1 MGMLLPMKVSMLAF
15 SLVSVLALGGARADV
30 RPPSAQPP
38 AKDKPAAKPGKSAAP
53 APSQEGPRD
62 PAALARRDPAIEAQL
77 KQARGGQD
85 QAPGADET
93 VTTIELGGQCGFAG
107 CSSSSL
113 VAFTFRTR
121 GANTATRT
129 VLALVSCGPVP
140 KTPCTVAPAEVR
152 PTSGPQQAPTPS
164 APSK

>member
-1 MGMLLPMKVSMLAF
+1 MGMLLPMKPSMLV
-15 SLVSVLALGGARADV
+15 SCLVSVLALGGARADV
-30 RPPSAQPP
+30 RPPAQTP
-38 AKDKPAAKPGKSAAP
+38 AKEKAAAKQPGKAAP
-53 APSQEGPRD
+53 APSQEGSRD

-121 GANTATRT
+121 GANTATRS

-152 PTSGPQQAPTPS
+152 PTNSPQQAPTPS

>member
-1 MGMLLPMKVSMLAF
+1 MGMLLPMKPSLLAF
-15 SLVSVLALGGARADV
+15 SLVSVLALGGARADI
-30 RPPSAQPP
+30 RPTPAQMP
-38 AKDKPAAKPGKSAAP
+38 AGKAAPKPGKAAP
-53 APSQEGPRD
+53 APSQEGSRD
-62 PAALARRDPAIEAQL
+62 PATLARRDPAIEAQL

-121 GANTATRT
+121 GANTATRS

-152 PTSGPQQAPTPS
+152 PTNPPQQAPTPS